1 MRILGPGHT
10 STPGFSI
17 LWKGM
22 NIRHLSLQVVPK
34 PAKSQV
40 SQGIP
45 ETPSHMGEAP
55 QASGQLL
62 VRLLLSSQ
70 FGGGGPTP
78 VLGEIPV
85 G

>member
-1 MRILGPGHT
+1 MRLLGSRHT

-22 NIRHLSLQVVPK
+22 NIRYLSLQVAPK

-45 ETPSHMGEAP
+45 ETPSQMGEAP
-55 QASGQLL
+55 LASGKLL

-85 G
+85 C